1 MRARS
6 NQSECLKQ
14 AFIALVVV
22 ALLVFVSL
30 AFTASARAEAG
41 ELSKSQK
48 ITVHLKAR
56 DSGRIIYSERV
67 PRIVTNFEGVE
78 KLLIDYWLNNKVSY
92 KDLSYCLSQAQ
103 YLSLREK
110 ALLVALLSELEDPRA
125 SSIVSTQECYDIAS
139 KSMIPEEVYYAGLIL
154 KRLGVQLPERSFSLG
169 ALSDWDVALLA
180 ELYPDLLPKLQET
193 SAKDVKD
200 PSARARLEALAGDAY
215 EALRLVGD
223 VDSFEDAYTL
233 RLIKDRAFI
242 IRGLVV
248 EPKVVVLERSRIASL
263 DVCDVYGRPLKANAS
278 IVFKS
283 ATSTILVD
291 TPLGYRV
298 VGVRHVVLG
307 EGLTVTAVVESANS
321 ILRGMVLVPE
331 GLRLKSVRVGLAGS
345 DYTFNGPSF
354 EVEHYQS
361 GKHVVTIEA
370 LLDYNGQDVLLSG
383 SGEVFLRQEQMPATL
398 QLAIPIALALGG
410 AIPCLGVERKR
421 VATYSALGA
430 VLILTIRLVL
440 PETPITV
447 FLIASIGVI
456 VGLAI
461 FGARKAIKPL
471 TAYLLLVGALL
482 ACALWIGNPLVL
494 ILTGIGNGMM
504 IVAMICYPS
513 EWRTH
518 EKLLLGVNAFYALLM
533 LLAGGLLAFA
543 DKVAS
548 LVVAQAPLTWGVV
561 EAITAFVSSLIVY
574 SQAVPILVP
583 ALYLA
588 QLWWRRSRAKATEE
602 YLKEL
607 MSTWH

>member
-6 NQSECLKQ
+6 SGDEPPRGEHLKR
-14 AFIALVVV
+14 ALVLLTVV
-22 ALLVFVSL
+22 VSVL
-30 AFTASARAEAG
+30 AFVAVRVEAS
-41 ELSKSQK
+41 ELGQPQK
-48 ITVHLKAR
+48 ITIYLKAR
-56 DSGRIIYSERV
+56 DSGRIVYSERV
-67 PRIVTNFEGVE
+67 PRIVASFEGVE

-92 KDLSYCLSQAQ
+92 RELSYCLSQAQ

-110 ALLVALLSELEDPRA
+110 ALLVLLLSELGDPRA
-125 SSIVSTQECYDIAS
+125 SSIVSAQECYDVAS

-154 KRLGVQLPERSFSLG
+154 KRLGVELPKRSFSLE

-180 ELYPDLLPKLQET
+180 ELYPDLLPKVRELSIEI
-193 SAKDVKD
+193 KDLG
-200 PSARARLEALAGDAY
+200 ARARLEALAGDPY
-215 EALRLVGD
+215 EALKLVGD

-233 RLIKDRAFI
+233 RLIKDKAFVV
-242 IRGLVV
+242 RELVV
-248 EPKVVVLERSRIASL
+248 EPKVVVLERPRIVSL
-263 DVCDVYGRPLKANAS
+263 DVCDIYGRPLKASAS
-278 IVFKS
+278 IVFKN
-283 ATSTILVD
+283 ATSTILVG
-291 TPLGYRV
+291 TLFGYRV
-298 VGVRHVVLG
+298 VGVKHVVL
-307 EGLTVTAVVESANS
+307 EENVDATANVESKDS
-321 ILRGMVLVPE
+321 VVKGVVLASE
-331 GLRLKSVRVGLAGS
+331 GLRLKSIRVRLAGS
-345 DYTFNGPSF
+345 DYTFESPTF
-354 EVEHYQS
+354 EVKHYQS
-361 GKHVVTIEA
+361 GKHVVTVEA
-370 LLDYNGQDVLLSG
+370 LLDYGGQEVVLSG
-383 SGEVFLRQEQMPATL
+383 SGEVSLRQEQMPATL

-410 AIPCLGVERKR
+410 VIPCLGVERRR
-421 VATYSALGA
+421 VATGVAVGA
-430 VLILTIRLVL
+430 VLIPTIRLAL
-440 PETPITV
+440 PDTPITV
-447 FLIASIGVI
+447 FLITSIGVI
-456 VGLAI
+456 VGLAV

-471 TAYLLLVGALL
+471 TAYLLVVGALL

-494 ILTGIGNGMM
+494 ILTGIGNGIM
-504 IVAMICYPS
+504 VAAMICYPS

-607 MSTWH
+607 MSAWH

>member
-110 ALLVALLSELEDPRA
+110 ALLVALLSELGDPRA

>member
-6 NQSECLKQ
+6 SLKL
-14 AFIALVVV
+14 ALIALIILASTLAFVV
-22 ALLVFVSL
+22 AHV
-30 AFTASARAEAG
+30 EAQG
-41 ELSKSQK
+41 LGGQPQK
-48 ITVHLKAR
+48 ITIYLKAR
-56 DSGRIIYSERV
+56 DSGRIVYSERV
-67 PRIVTNFEGVE
+67 PRIVASFERIE

-92 KDLSYCLSQAQ
+92 KELSYCLSQAQ
-103 YLSLREK
+103 YFSLREK
-110 ALLVALLSELEDPRA
+110 ALLVLLLSELGDPRA
-125 SSIVSTQECYDIAS
+125 SSIVSVQECYEIAS
-139 KSMIPEEVYYAGLIL
+139 KSMIPEEVYYAGIIL

-180 ELYPDLLPKLQET
+180 ELYPDHPDLLPKVREM
-193 SAKDVKD
+193 SIEIKD
-200 PSARARLEALAGDAY
+200 PGARARLEALAGDPY
-215 EALRLVGD
+215 EALRLMGD

-233 RLIKDRAFI
+233 RLIKDKAFVV
-242 IRGLVV
+242 RELVV
-248 EPKVVVLERSRIASL
+248 EPKVVVLERPRIASL

-278 IVFKS
+278 IVFKNG
-283 ATSTILVD
+283 TSTILVS

-307 EGLTVTAVVESANS
+307 EDLTATAVVESADS
-321 ILRGMVLVPE
+321 MVKGAVLAPE
-331 GLRLKSVRVGLAGS
+331 GFRLKSVGVRLAGS
-345 DYTFNGPSF
+345 VYTFEGPSF
-354 EVEHYQS
+354 EVKHYQS
-361 GKHVVTIEA
+361 GRHVLTVEA
-370 LLDYNGQDVLLSG
+370 LLDYGGGEVALSG
-383 SGEVFLRQEQMPATL
+383 SGEVSLRQEQLPATL

-410 AIPCLGVERKR
+410 AIPCLGVERKK
-421 VATYSALGA
+421 VATGVAVGA
-430 VLILTIRLVL
+430 VLMPTIRLAL
-440 PETPITV
+440 PDTPMTV
-447 FLIASIGVI
+447 FLITSIGVI

-461 FGARKAIKPL
+461 FGARKAVKPL
-471 TAYLLLVGALL
+471 TAYLLVVGALL

-504 IVAMICYPS
+504 VAAMVCYPS

-574 SQAVPILVP
+574 SQAVPVLVP

-607 MSTWH
+607 MSAWH